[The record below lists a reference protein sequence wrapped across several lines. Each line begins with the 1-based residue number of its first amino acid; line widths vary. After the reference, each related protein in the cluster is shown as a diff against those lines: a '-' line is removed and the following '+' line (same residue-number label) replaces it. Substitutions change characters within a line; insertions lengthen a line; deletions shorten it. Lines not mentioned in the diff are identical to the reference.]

1 MNLIMAGEPGLKG
14 LREALG
20 TPEGAAVLSGMPKAF
35 CGGFA
40 AWIGSLRKPEA
51 PPGADAVSLE
61 AGLRQALWLLAEKK
75 GCGLRAELKA
85 MRPHPY
91 VIELSE
97 RLGLDPYREAGEGFV
112 FFGEAPEDNERLI
125 GFAAGGKERVIRDG
139 KDIRYLTP
147 PERGY

>member
-14 LREALG
+14 LREALK
-20 TPEGAAVLSGMPKAF
+20 TPDGAAVLSGMPKAF
-35 CGGFA
+35 RNGFVT
-40 AWIGSLRKPEA
+40 WIGSLCIPEA
-51 PPGADAVSLE
+51 PMEADAVSLE
-61 AGLRQALWLLAEKK
+61 AGLRQALWLLAEKN

-85 MRPHPY
+85 LRPHPY
-91 VIELSE
+91 VTELSE

-112 FFGEAPEDNERLI
+112 FFGEAPGENERLI
-125 GFAAGGKERVIRDG
+125 GFDTAGKERVIRDG